1 MNVFQKYTITGE
13 ENQLQHLLADLK
25 ENLKKPFS
33 IDKGLTKEYAECMFV
48 DTNVMACFKTKFTR
62 LFESSV
68 YICINKHTLSV
79 MDIISPAMSKLGI
92 DRYNMVLVEFVKS
105 LHETISFQNY
115 NVTELLTSAE
125 YKMAEHMSDE
135 AYEALSSWIE
145 LCPKNAPFSHELDE
159 KLWFEFLYKLNESKE
174 QPSEST
180 FERWLREDKEWP
192 LGFEEELDE
201 VIDKYSYSLRLF
213 EYGNDKNK

>member
-1 MNVFQKYTITGE
+1 MKVFQKYTIIGE
-13 ENQLQHLLADLK
+13 DDQLQHLLADLK

-33 IDKGLTKEYAECMFV
+33 IDGGLTKEYAECMFV
-48 DTNVMACFKTKFTR
+48 DTDMVACFKTKFTR
-62 LFESSV
+62 FFESSV
-68 YICINKHTLSV
+68 YMSINKRALSV
-79 MDIISPAMSKLGI
+79 VNIISPTMSDLGI
-92 DRYNMVLVEFVKS
+92 ERYNRVLLEFVKS
-105 LHETISFQNY
+105 LRETISIQNY
-115 NVTELLTSAE
+115 DVTDVLTSSE

-135 AYEALSSWIE
+135 AYEALSSWVE

-213 EYGNDKNK
+213 KYGNDKNK

>member
-1 MNVFQKYTITGE
+1 MKVFQKYTITGE

-33 IDKGLTKEYAECMFV
+33 TDWGLTKEYAECMFV
-48 DTNVMACFKTKFTR
+48 DTDMVACFKTKFTR

-68 YICINKHTLSV
+68 YMSINKQALSV
-79 MDIISPAMSKLGI
+79 VNIISPAMSNLGI
-92 DRYNMVLVEFVKS
+92 ERYNRVLLEFVKS
-105 LHETISFQNY
+105 LRETISIQNY
-115 NVTELLTSAE
+115 DVTEVLTSAE
-125 YKMAEHMSDE
+125 YKMAKHMSDE
-135 AYEALSSWIE
+135 AYEALSSWVE

>member
-1 MNVFQKYTITGE
+1 MKVFQKYTITGE
-13 ENQLQHLLADLK
+13 ENQLQLLLADLK

-33 IDKGLTKEYAECMFV
+33 IDRGLTKEYAECMFV
-48 DTNVMACFKTKFTR
+48 DTDMVACFKTKFTR

-68 YICINKHTLSV
+68 YMSINKQALSV
-79 MDIISPAMSKLGI
+79 VNIISPAMSNLGI
-92 DRYNMVLVEFVKS
+92 ERYNGVLLEFVKS
-105 LHETISFQNY
+105 LRETISVQNY
-115 NVTELLTSAE
+115 DVTEVLTSAE
-125 YKMAEHMSDE
+125 YKMAKHMSDE
-135 AYEALSSWIE
+135 AYEALSSWVE

>member
-1 MNVFQKYTITGE
+1 MKVFQKYTITGE

-48 DTNVMACFKTKFTR
+48 DTDMVACFKTKFTR
-62 LFESSV
+62 FFESSV
-68 YICINKHTLSV
+68 YMSINKTLSV
-79 MDIISPAMSKLGI
+79 VNIISPAMSNLGI
-92 DRYNMVLVEFVKS
+92 ERYNRVLLEFVKS
-105 LHETISFQNY
+105 LRETISIQNY
-115 NVTELLTSAE
+115 DVTEVLTSAE
-125 YKMAEHMSDE
+125 YKMAKHMSND
-135 AYEALSSWIE
+135 AYKALASWIE

-159 KLWFEFLYKLNESKE
+159 KLWFEFLYKLNDSKE
-174 QPSEST
+174 QPSESI

>member
-1 MNVFQKYTITGE
+1 MKVFQKYTITGE

-33 IDKGLTKEYAECMFV
+33 IDRGLTKEYAECMFV
-48 DTNVMACFKTKFTR
+48 DTDMVACFKTKFTR

-68 YICINKHTLSV
+68 YMSINKQALSV
-79 MDIISPAMSKLGI
+79 VNIISPAMSNLGI
-92 DRYNMVLVEFVKS
+92 ERYNGVLLEFVKS
-105 LHETISFQNY
+105 LRETISVQNY
-115 NVTELLTSAE
+115 DVTEVLTSAE
-125 YKMAEHMSDE
+125 YKMAKHMSDE
-135 AYEALSSWIE
+135 AYEALSSWVE